1 MAIGTMGALG
11 VMAGGEALAQLI
23 GAGAKIDRLTPEQ
36 KATLKELERK
46 EALGMLGLTAGEQ
59 QNILNQQLQPVRAQQ
74 RESMGRLLSTQQ
86 VGDIGQGAAFRQQ
99 QALQEA
105 QSQATAQATQDAM
118 SQMAELDALAE
129 ARELARL
136 RSLKGQQ
143 QRNKDAIASML
154 GAVPKAVGR
163 AGEMAFAIAEKK
175 EREQQMLDALSQV
188 AKDNNTESADDEYT
202 KSFMQSLMGLTDEEQ
217 KENMQALYGTSSPEK
232 KSEYN
237 PLLGLIRPTEEE
249 DMQSIESFFTSEQ
262 EPQPIIEEPI
272 TQQPITRNAEYN
284 WLDKPEESKKR
295 NTKISYEIVPLM
307 NSIDGNYTAKR
318 VYIGDYL
325 ERIEILKD
333 GIPTGK
339 KYFNPKTYKTEQNVD
354 DWDLLRDYI
363 IAAQGDL

>member
-1 MAIGTMGALG
+1 MGALG

-237 PLLGLIRPTEEE
+237 PLLGLIRPTEQE
-249 DMQSIESFFTSEQ
+249 DIQSIESFFTPEQ

-272 TQQPITRNAEYN
+272 TQQPIIDSEYN
-284 WLDKPEESKKR
+284 WLEEPEEPTQR
-295 NTKISYEIVPLM
+295 NREKTYDIVPL
-307 NSIDGNYTAKR
+307 NWKGGNYSAKR
-318 VYIGDYL
+318 VYTGDYL
-325 ERIEILKD
+325 DRIEIIKD
-333 GIPTGK
+333 GILTGK
-339 KYFNPKTYKTEQNVD
+339 RYFNPQAHKFEGLTDTDLD
-354 DWDLLRDYI
+354 DWKQIQKDI
-363 IAAQGDL
+363 FEAQGD